1 MNKYT
6 LWLRETDAED
16 IKLIGGKGAALAE
29 MNELGLNIP
38 NGFFVTSNAYSLFL
52 TYNRLSKKIGQY
64 FDNLDRRDPRS
75 LENTSRAIKGLIQR
89 APMPPEVSH
98 PIMVNY
104 LRLGGGIREV
114 KTAVRSSLINEYLIA
129 SSFLNIKGE
138 ANVVEAVKKCWSA
151 LFRPGNI
158 LKNKTLWQEK
168 MAVFVQ
174 KMLKPRIEG
183 IIYPKDKKEL
193 TIKVLK
199 KISEQETK
207 DLKKLGRR
215 IQRHYFFPQKI
226 KFAIVKNKIFV
237 LEVKTNE

>member
-6 LWLRETDAED
+6 LWLRETDSED
-16 IKLIGGKGAALAE
+16 IKLIGEKGAALAE

-38 NGFFVTSNAYSLFL
+38 NGFFVTSSAYSLFL
-52 TYNRLSKKIGQY
+52 TSNRLSKKIGQY
-64 FDNLDRRDPRS
+64 FDNLDKRDPRS
-75 LENTSRAIKGLIQR
+75 LGNISRAIKGLIQR
-89 APMPPEVSH
+89 TPMPEAVSH

-114 KTAVRSSLINEYLIA
+114 KVAVRSSLVNEHLVVP
-129 SSFLNIKGE
+129 SFLNIRGE
-138 ANVVEAVKKCWSA
+138 ANVVEAVKKCWAA

-158 LKNKTLWQEK
+158 LKKKTLWQEK

-183 IIYPKDKKEL
+183 LVYPKDKQEL
-193 TIKVLK
+193 AIKTLK
-199 KISEQETK
+199 KITEQETK

-226 KFAIVKNKIFV
+226 QFAIIKNKIFV
-237 LEVKTNE
+237 LEVKNHE